1 MKRKFS
7 IFALAILGMSITACG
22 GSGSVGLDYD
32 DSDLDIDTEWTE
44 YSIPITK
51 VNFDDGEDN
60 LVIERGT
67 TYEYSYTVEPKKA
80 VKKSL
85 TWESS
90 NTDVVTVSQGVLT
103 GVGAGKAIIY
113 VSNNEKSFNT
123 ISLNVEV
130 IVPVTDISFEQTT
143 LLADLNKDYQLSVDY
158 TPFDTTEKGV
168 TWHVENE
175 EIATISDAGLLT
187 TKGVT
192 GVTTVTANSA
202 YINKT
207 ISLTIDV
214 ADRTIYPD
222 QVVIE
227 EYENTIEVG
236 KNFTMKARS
245 VVSSD
250 SSVMPTHPEVKYYS
264 SDPSILTVEEDT
276 GIVHAFEAGSTTIYA
291 TAIGKNGTISS
302 ELKTVNVFEVKVQ
315 TINLEDITLSNR
327 NGRSD
332 VTIPLTYTTDTEG
345 YDVASI
351 PNFKYTIGDETVAKV
366 NDNGKLHAV
375 APSGETTLKV
385 EETRSGVSKTVNVH
399 VGYEVDS
406 VTVTGVSE
414 IDAGKST
421 SLSVVTE
428 PAGVVAGLITYSSS
442 NPSVASVS
450 NDGLVTGLAEG
461 ETTITITVTGMNK
474 TVTETHD
481 IKVNIPDIPFAY
493 DMSYVVGDHNY
504 YSGVSTPSTTGS
516 WDKANQAK
524 AIDES
529 VQTSHDTL
537 LFERRAIIKF
547 NEGDIWKI
555 RTASE
560 YLETDGYK
568 EGLSYLVGEYKVN
581 EGAFAGSH
589 PDMTVTS
596 DRNIVVNRTGYY
608 AIYHAQYTNDHPE
621 GWYSI
626 YVGRHELNLSDTTP
640 QIQINKSTVLEAHDW
655 QGDLSYEITEGSSLI
670 SVVRGTGSENYKF
683 TVTAGE
689 NAGTAKIVFTD
700 SFKSVEV
707 IVTISSE
714 APLPKTFEANIPYV
728 VGNADYHT
736 GVATGSGSYWGSDA
750 SKAMKFTAS
759 TSPLPE
765 GAIAQ
770 YEASITFEE
779 DNEFKVVIGGDPLYW
794 DVGYEKE
801 TGDVQNAFS
810 RGQMSQQGS
819 SNVVVNSE
827 GTYKIYVKCYNDDR
841 GWQAFIEPKTGG
853 DPTPG
858 EDVPS
863 EDGYYLVGSRTEFKY
878 EGAVKMSA
886 GEGTDFAKLIGYV
899 PLEGEEFRI
908 RSYINTTDTWYNW
921 GDAEEGHED
930 DNYVVGANVESL
942 DVYLNSEGK
951 FYVVEHKSVTPPTP
965 GEFDD
970 SKVTEVLIEDQTG
983 KGFTSYG
990 VDIKLHIF
998 NITFADYSPITS
1010 VSGLKEAGVTIG
1022 DAVVYNTTDNV
1033 IDVTMTW
1040 LQNNPVKYK
1049 ATLPAYIESCTIC
1062 VYNTNNVYVH
1072 EVNPTTQVI
1081 GTNSYQFSTTRGNGY
1096 SLYLFNNLDPAYD
1109 AWISG
1114 SAFNTPLSLVKANA

>member
-1 MKRKFS
+1 MKRKIS

-44 YSIPITK
+44 YSVPITK
-51 VNFDDGEDN
+51 VNFDVGEDN
-60 LVIERGT
+60 LVIERGS
-67 TYEYSYTVEPKKA
+67 TYEYSYTVEPAKA

-90 NTDVVTVSQGVLT
+90 NTDVVTINQGVLT

-158 TPFDTTEKGV
+158 VPFDTTEKGV

-175 EIATISDAGLLT
+175 DIATISDTGLLT

-227 EYENTIEVG
+227 EYENKIEVG

-245 VVSSD
+245 IVSGD

-264 SDPSILTVEEDT
+264 SDPSILTVEENT

-291 TAIGKNGTISS
+291 TAIGKDGTISS

-315 TINLEDITLSNR
+315 TISLEDITLSNR

-332 VTIPLTYTTDTEG
+332 VAIPLTYTTDTEG
-345 YDVASI
+345 YEVASI
-351 PNFKYTIGDETVAKV
+351 PNFKYTIGDVSVATV

-385 EETRSGVSKTVNVH
+385 EETRSGVSKTVNVY
-399 VGYEVDS
+399 VGYEVDN

-414 IDAGKST
+414 VDAGKST

-428 PAGVVAGLITYSSS
+428 PAGVAAGLITYSSS

-450 NDGLVTGLAEG
+450 SEGLVTGLAEG

-504 YSGVSTPSTTGS
+504 YSGVSTPSATGS

-529 VQTSHDTL
+529 VQTPHDTL
-537 LFERRAIIKF
+537 LFERRAIVKF
-547 NEGDIWKI
+547 NQGDIWKI

-655 QGDLSYEITEGSSLI
+655 QGDLTYEITEGSSLI
-670 SVVRGTGSENYKF
+670 SVVRGTGSDNYKF

-707 IVTISSE
+707 VVTISSE

-736 GVATGSGSYWGSDA
+736 GVATGSGEYWGTDA

-759 TSPLPE
+759 TSTLPE

-779 DNEFKVVIGGDPLYW
+779 DNEFKVVIGGESLYW

-810 RGQMSQQGS
+810 KGQMSQQGT
-819 SNVVVNSE
+819 SNVVVNSK

-863 EDGYYLVGSRTEFKY
+863 VDGYYLVGSRTEFKY

-886 GEGTDFAKLIGYV
+886 GEGTDLAQIIGYI
-899 PLEGEEFRI
+899 PTEGEEFRV
-908 RSYINTTDTWYNW
+908 RSYLDGVDTWHNW

-930 DNYVVGANVESL
+930 DNYVVGANVETL
-942 DVYLNSEGK
+942 DVYLNNQGK

-970 SKVTEVLIEDQTG
+970 SKVTEIVVEDQTG

-998 NITFADYSPITS
+998 NIKFADYSPITS
-1010 VSGLKEAGVTIG
+1010 VSGLKEAEVTIG

-1040 LQNNPVKYK
+1040 LQNSPVKYK

-1062 VYNTNNVYVH
+1062 VYNTNDVYVH

-1081 GTNSYQFSTTRGNGY
+1081 GADSYQLSTTRGNGY
-1096 SLYLFNNLDPAYD
+1096 SLYLFNNQDPAYD

-1114 SAFNTPLSLVKANA
+1114 SAFNTPLSLVEANA